1 MLWNII
7 LKVIIKLCFF
17 PQISISEL
25 DVKFAYIQ
33 ITHVVPFHGEKYM
46 EMDNDSISEFERN
59 HDIDSFVFE
68 TPFTRS
74 GVGGSG
80 GQSQSG
86 PREQW
91 KRQTIIK
98 SNNLM

>member
-1 MLWNII
+1 M
-7 LKVIIKLCFF
+7 
-17 PQISISEL
+17 P
-25 DVKFAYIQ
+25 Y
-33 ITHVVPFHGEKYM
+33 HGEKYM

-68 TPFTRS
+68 TPFTRG

-98 SNNLM
+98 SNMTK

>member
-1 MLWNII
+1 MNI
-7 LKVIIKLCFF
+7 
-17 PQISISEL
+17 
-25 DVKFAYIQ
+25 
-33 ITHVVPFHGEKYM
+33 
-46 EMDNDSISEFERN
+46 DNDSVSEFERN

-68 TPFTRS
+68 TPFTRG
-74 GVGGSG
+74 GVGG

-98 SNNLM
+98 SNISISIKRAFQYIQRPSKMFLLYAILFQPNTNFRMSRNVYEYVLDVK

>member
-1 MLWNII
+1 MDI
-7 LKVIIKLCFF
+7 
-17 PQISISEL
+17 
-25 DVKFAYIQ
+25 
-33 ITHVVPFHGEKYM
+33 
-46 EMDNDSISEFERN
+46 DNDSVSEFERN

-68 TPFTRS
+68 TPFTRD
-74 GVGGSG
+74 GVGG

-98 SNNLM
+98 SNIM

>member
-1 MLWNII
+1 M
-7 LKVIIKLCFF
+7 
-17 PQISISEL
+17 

-33 ITHVVPFHGEKYM
+33 ITHVMPYHGDNHVEI
-46 EMDNDSISEFERN
+46 DNDSVSEFERN
-59 HDIDSFVFE
+59 HDIESFVFE
-68 TPFTRS
+68 TPFIRG
-74 GVGGSG
+74 GVGG

-98 SNNLM
+98 SNEK

>member
-1 MLWNII
+1 MDI
-7 LKVIIKLCFF
+7 
-17 PQISISEL
+17 
-25 DVKFAYIQ
+25 
-33 ITHVVPFHGEKYM
+33 
-46 EMDNDSISEFERN
+46 DNDSISEFERN

-74 GVGGSG
+74 GVGH
-80 GQSQSG
+80 SQSG

-98 SNNLM
+98 SNILLCPCHLFYSLY

>member
-1 MLWNII
+1 
-7 LKVIIKLCFF
+7 
-17 PQISISEL
+17 
-25 DVKFAYIQ
+25 
-33 ITHVVPFHGEKYM
+33 M
-46 EMDNDSISEFERN
+46 EIDNDSVSEFERN

-68 TPFTRS
+68 TPFTL
-74 GVGGSG
+74 GG

-98 SNNLM
+98 SKISI

>member
-1 MLWNII
+1 M
-7 LKVIIKLCFF
+7 
-17 PQISISEL
+17 P
-25 DVKFAYIQ
+25 Y
-33 ITHVVPFHGEKYM
+33 HGEEYM
-46 EMDNDSISEFERN
+46 DIDNYSISEFERN

-68 TPFTRS
+68 TPFTR
-74 GVGGSG
+74 GNGGG

-98 SNNLM
+98 SNIFVFEQYT

>member
-1 MLWNII
+1 M
-7 LKVIIKLCFF
+7 
-17 PQISISEL
+17 P
-25 DVKFAYIQ
+25 Y
-33 ITHVVPFHGEKYM
+33 HGEKYM
-46 EMDNDSISEFERN
+46 EIDNDSISEFERN

-68 TPFTRS
+68 TPFTL
-74 GVGGSG
+74 GG

-98 SNNLM
+98 SNISTFYIVKISRNRAKQFIVNN

>member
-1 MLWNII
+1 M
-7 LKVIIKLCFF
+7 
-17 PQISISEL
+17 
-25 DVKFAYIQ
+25 KFAYIQ
-33 ITHVVPFHGEKYM
+33 ITHVVPYHGEKYM
-46 EMDNDSISEFERN
+46 EIDNDSISEFERN

-68 TPFTRS
+68 TPFTR
-74 GVGGSG
+74 GG

-98 SNNLM
+98 SNYILKYIYSNNTI

>member
-1 MLWNII
+1 
-7 LKVIIKLCFF
+7 
-17 PQISISEL
+17 
-25 DVKFAYIQ
+25 
-33 ITHVVPFHGEKYM
+33 M
-46 EMDNDSISEFERN
+46 EIDNDSVSEFERN

-68 TPFTRS
+68 TPFTRG
-74 GVGGSG
+74 GVGGGS

-98 SNNLM
+98 SNISICIQQIISVYKMPVRISL

>member
-1 MLWNII
+1 
-7 LKVIIKLCFF
+7 
-17 PQISISEL
+17 
-25 DVKFAYIQ
+25 
-33 ITHVVPFHGEKYM
+33 M
-46 EMDNDSISEFERN
+46 EIDNDSISEFERN

-68 TPFTRS
+68 TPFTR
-74 GVGGSG
+74 GG

-98 SNNLM
+98 SNYILKYFYYFNNTILMFFVEMCNDFLDKLVGENYVFEIKTL